1 MRKLVSG
8 RPGATQAI
16 WRQARALD
24 RCTVLSPQICS
35 KHVFWARH
43 SAGNWVWRMKKMHI
57 CSPHGAFSVERKT
70 DVNKHTCT
78 HTHTI
83 SNSGKCY
90 KGKEQGAEKQDN
102 GRLGRGRAGGRLGGQ
117 GKVVSGGELKPT
129 LKNEKKTIT
138 RRQGTWAFWRE
149 KPDVWSRKKRTWSF
163 HVEGNQNHF
172 PTICPRHSANIDAH
186 F

>member
-24 RCTVLSPQICS
+24 RCTVLSPQIRS

-90 KGKEQGAEKQDN
+90 EGKEQGAEKQDN
-102 GRLGRGRAGGRLGGQ
+102 GRSGSGHGGGPLAVRERLSQ
-117 GKVVSGGELKPT
+117 VVSWSQHWRMKRRPSQEDREHEPSGER
-129 LKNEKKTIT
+129 NQMCEAVKKEL
-138 RRQGTWAFWRE
+138 GLFM
-149 KPDVWSRKKRTWSF
+149 
-163 HVEGNQNHF
+163 
-172 PTICPRHSANIDAH
+172 
-186 F
+186 